1 VPSLSNGLVL
11 GAPLLGIDGAQA
23 ALRAA
28 EARVTESGHA
38 LTAATR
44 DVELYSVE
52 IADNILAAPTDG
64 RIQYRRARVR
74 EVLAAGG
81 KVFVMLARR
90 RRSRECNNVGWKSGV
105 TCELFHVCRGRIT
118 RMHGMGRMLR
128 FGGTPRLL
136 LHLSVFRARSAL
148 ILIKIV
154 PAANGR

>member
-1 VPSLSNGLVL
+1 M
-11 GAPLLGIDGAQA
+11 
-23 ALRAA
+23 RAA

-118 RMHGMGRMLR
+118 RIHGMGRMLR
-128 FGGTPRLL
+128 FGGAASTAAALVGISSSL
-136 LHLSVFRARSAL
+136 AL